1 MTENGH
7 RVLNGRYRIE
17 ALIGRGGMADVYLG
31 HDLSLN
37 RRVAVKMLRPDLARD
52 PQFQGRFRRE
62 AQSSASL
69 NHHNIVGVYD
79 TGRADVEDSH
89 HAEIKTPYIV
99 MEYVDG
105 VTLRHIMHGT
115 PTHEGTGDVDA
126 DDEAT
131 QLQSSA
137 EDRTVADGAPAED
150 GSGPDV
156 LALGDTGRTD
166 VEEHGAAA
174 DVGEPL
180 RQRIDEALGRP
191 MPEPKAAEYL
201 DGILGALS
209 YSHEKGIV
217 HRDIKPSNVMV
228 AQNGAV
234 KVMDFGIARALA
246 DSASTMTQTSAV
258 VGTAQYLSPEQAR
271 GEVVDHRSDLY
282 SAGCVLFELLT
293 NRPPFQGES
302 PVSVAYQHVR
312 EDPPQ
317 VSDLN
322 PRVSPAMESVVAKAL
337 TKDPAARFQNAD
349 EFASAIKDALHGVP
363 VEDATAAMPAV
374 DPGDDFDQLVSA
386 GAAGL
391 GTPLSA
397 RTPEDPDLYQEPE
410 EEVEEPRRRRGFA
423 WLWVVLLI
431 ALVAGGTWALI
442 RMLDTDSAQV
452 PEVEGMTQA
461 EAVAELAEANIEPAD
476 IETVPDP
483 AIEADHAI
491 GTDPEAGERLGED
504 EELILY
510 ISAGQD
516 QVTIPDGLQGE
527 TQETVRAELEAVGL
541 EVGELIEEDHPT
553 VGADELIATDPEGGS
568 TVELGSEVDLVL
580 GTGLYPVPDVAL
592 LSASEARA
600 QLEEAGFSVTDST
613 VDWTTDAYDAGTVG
627 GTFYGGDL
635 IDPGTPIP
643 QGATVSISLAVAP
656 EPEESPEPEETR
668 SPDDEDE
675 DNGDDDEDTDEDADD
690 EESPTDEPDDE
701 ESPTDE
707 PDDEE
712 SPTDE
717 PDDEESPTDEPED
730 EDTDD
735 EDTGNGEGNG
745 NGGDNGNDSDDD

>member
-1 MTENGH
+1 MMTENGH

-37 RRVAVKMLRPDLARD
+37 RQVAVKMLRPDLARD

-89 HAEIKTPYIV
+89 HAEVKTPYIV

-115 PTHEGTGDVDA
+115 PSHEGSGDL
-126 DDEAT
+126 DDEGAT
-131 QLQSSA
+131 QLQSPA
-137 EDRTVADGAPAED
+137 EDRTVADGARPEEPAD
-150 GSGPDV
+150 PDV
-156 LALGDTGRTD
+156 LALGDTGRT
-166 VEEHGAAA
+166 ETQEHPAAA
-174 DVGEPL
+174 DVGAPL
-180 RQRIDEALGRP
+180 RRKIDEALGKP
-191 MPEPKAAEYL
+191 VPEPEAAEYL

-312 EDPPQ
+312 EEPPL

-337 TKDPAARFQNAD
+337 VKDPAERFQNAD
-349 EFASAIKDALHGVP
+349 EFAAAVKDALHGVP
-363 VEDATAAMPAV
+363 VEEATQAIPAV
-374 DPGDDFDQLVSA
+374 GGARDFDDVVGA

-397 RTPEDPDLYQEPE
+397 RTPEDPDLYSEYE
-410 EEVEEPRRRRGFA
+410 EDVEEPRRRRRFA
-423 WLWVVLLI
+423 WLWVLLLI
-431 ALVAGGTWALI
+431 ALVAGGAWALV
-442 RMLDTDSAQV
+442 RMLDTQDLVV
-452 PEVEGMTQA
+452 PEVQDMTRA
-461 EAVAELAEANIEPAD
+461 EALEELANANLEPSE
-476 IETVPDP
+476 IETVPHQDV
-483 AIEADHAI
+483 EADHAI
-491 GTDPEAGERLGED
+491 GTEPEAGERVEPGED
-504 EELILY
+504 LVLY
-510 ISAGQD
+510 LSSGPD
-516 QVTIPDGLQGE
+516 GVVIPDGMQGE
-527 TQETVRAELEAVGL
+527 SEETVRAELEALGL
-541 EVGELIEEDHPT
+541 EIGEVAEEDHPT
-553 VGADELIATDPEGGS
+553 VGAGGLISTDPEAGT
-568 TVELGSEVDLVL
+568 TVEAGSAVDLTVA
-580 GTGLYPVPDVAL
+580 TGLYPVPDVAL
-592 LSASEARA
+592 LSESEARSE
-600 QLEEAGFSVTDST
+600 LEQAGFTVTDST
-613 VDWTTDAYDAGTVG
+613 VDWDTSEYDPGTVG
-627 GTFYGGDL
+627 GTFFEGSL
-635 IDPGTPIP
+635 MAPGTPIP
-643 QGATVSISLAVAP
+643 QGATVSLSIAVAP
-656 EPEESPEPEETR
+656 EPQETPEPEETR
-668 SPDDEDE
+668 EPEDEDE
-675 DNGDDDEDTDEDADD
+675 DEDEDADSEDDDEPED
-690 EESPTDEPDDE
+690 EESPTDEP
-701 ESPTDE
+701 TDE
-707 PDDEE
+707 P
-712 SPTDE
+712 T
-717 PDDEESPTDEPED
+717 ED
-730 EDTDD
+730 EDDGDSDD
-735 EDTGNGEGNG
+735 EDDEDSNGNGNGNNGNGNNGNGNGTGNG
-745 NGGDNGNDSDDD
+745 NGGDSDEE